1 MHARLLVRWALAAVV
16 AVIAAAGAG
25 VTLAAQAAGNGEAI
39 TPFRIRVPDADL
51 KDLKDRLAR
60 ARYPDELPDGNWDY
74 GTNTAY
80 LKTLIAYWRDKYD
93 WRAQERMLNTF
104 DQFKTTI
111 DGVEVHFVHQR
122 SKNPNARP
130 LLLLNGWPSSLVEYH
145 KVIGPLTDPVAHG
158 GRLDDSYHVVIPT
171 MPGYGFSGKQPG
183 RGYSP
188 ERVGR
193 MWIQLMARL
202 GYSRYFIEGSDWGQI
217 IAPRIALRDAAHVA
231 GLHIPACGPATA
243 PDPATAPTVNRAVDA
258 AHNLGYQEIQAT
270 KPQTLGVGLSDS
282 PVGLASWI
290 IDKWFAW
297 SDHDGELEK
306 IYSRDDLITNVMLY
320 WLTNSGTSSTRLY
333 YESRHPDGT
342 FAPSLFQALPDRVT
356 VPTGCGSF
364 WRQYDRRGVKLS
376 AGEAEARKALEGRYN
391 LVHFA
396 IMPRGGHFPA
406 LEQPTLFVD
415 DLRSFLR
422 ARQ

>member
-1 MHARLLVRWALAAVV
+1 MPPIWPRSRGRAARSAVAPMRV
-16 AVIAAAGAG
+16 M
-25 VTLAAQAAGNGEAI
+25 AQTPGGEAI
-39 TPFRIRVPDADL
+39 TPFKIRVPDADL
-51 KDLKDRLAR
+51 KDLKDRLTR
-60 ARYPDELPDGNWDY
+60 ARFPDELPDGNWDY

-80 LKTLIAYWRDKYD
+80 LKTLVAYWRDKYD
-93 WRAQERMLNTF
+93 WRAQEKMLNTF

-130 LLLLNGWPSSLVEYH
+130 LLLLNGWPSSLIEYH
-145 KVIGPLTDPVAHG
+145 KVIAPLTDPVAHG
-158 GRLDDSYHVVIPT
+158 GRVEDSYNVVIPS

-188 ERVGR
+188 ERVAR
-193 MWIQLMARL
+193 MWAQLMARL
-202 GYSRYFIEGSDWGQI
+202 GYSHYFVEGSDWGQI
-217 IAPRIALRDAAHVA
+217 IVPRLALRDAAHVA
-231 GLHIPACGPATA
+231 AIHFPACGPATA
-243 PDPATAPTVNRAVDA
+243 PDPATAPTVNKLVDN

-297 SDHDGELEK
+297 SDHDGDLEK
-306 IYSRDDLITNVMLY
+306 IYSKDDLITNVMIY

-342 FAPSLFQALPDRVT
+342 FAPSLFQALPDRVMA
-356 VPTGCGSF
+356 PTGCGSF
-364 WRQYDRRGVKLS
+364 WHQYDRRGVKAT
-376 AGEAEARKALEGRYN
+376 AGEAEARKALDTRFN
-391 LVHFA
+391 VVHLT

-406 LEQPTLFVD
+406 LEQPQLFVD
-415 DLRSFLR
+415 DLRAFLR